1 MKKNEKVV
9 MLVRTIY
16 NGWDDD
22 IEVFHNVEY
31 GYECVKRYRRTA
43 SAVKHVYIPECALNE
58 YYKAW
63 AVGDDLDEEQLYYE
77 AVDIHRN
84 MRVELEKVW
93 NKVYR

>member
-1 MKKNEKVV
+1 
-9 MLVRTIY
+9 MLVRTVY

-22 IEVFHNVEY
+22 IEVFYNVEY

-43 SAVKHVYIPECALNE
+43 FAVKYVYIPECALNE

-63 AVGDDLDEEQLYYE
+63 AVGDDLDE